1 VEAGKRF
8 CGDCGAAVASS
19 GRATAPAA
27 ANPARERAKP
37 VAERRL
43 TTVLFGDLV
52 GFTTLSESRD
62 AEDVRE
68 LLSAYFDMA
77 KTVVSRY
84 GGTIEKFIGDAV
96 MAVWGVPVA
105 HEDDAERA
113 VRAGLDLIAGMADV
127 AATTGVP
134 DLTMRVGILTG
145 EVAVTIGAVGEGMV
159 AGDAVNT
166 AARIQS
172 VAAPGEVWVDDTT
185 RSLSAAAVSYA
196 DAGEHHL
203 KGKAEPVWLHAAK
216 AVVANVGGVQRVD
229 GLEAPFVGRDH
240 ELRLVKELFHGSV
253 EERRPRLVAVSGL
266 AGVGKTRLAWEYEKY
281 IDGITHVV
289 KWHRGRVLSYGDG
302 VSFWAVAEMVRARV
316 GVVDGDPPA
325 LVDEKLSDLLESIE
339 PDREERGWLQPRLAA
354 LLGRAAT
361 GFAREDL
368 FAAWSTFFERVAG
381 SDTVVLVFDDMQHA
395 DADLLDFL
403 DHLLDT
409 ARYPLFVLTLA
420 RPELLDAR
428 PGWGSGRRATPVH
441 LEPLGERAMGELVD
455 GLVEGLPDAARDAL
469 VERSGGIPVYALEMV
484 RALIDRDAV
493 IPSGGRYVVAPDAE
507 QRADLAALDAPPSLQ
522 ALIAARLDALAADE
536 RRLVQEA
543 TAHGF
548 AFSRDG
554 IEATSTVNDL
564 DAVLGE
570 LVRKEIFELHTD
582 RFSAEHGQYRFV
594 QALVRTVAYETL
606 SRRDRKAQ
614 HVAVAG
620 YLEQASD
627 ADEMAAIIA
636 RHYLDAVDSGPD
648 DPDAPELGALAL
660 AQLERAAGRAEA
672 LGSTDEALRHYTTAL
687 ERDPS
692 PVDRARLLEGA
703 ARTARHTSRLDE
715 AVVLAEQ
722 ARSAYEAMDRPLDSG
737 RVIAELGDLL
747 LDQSHIQAARDLLL
761 PAYERIADAPDA
773 DDTILALSEVLAR
786 SYFLQGDT
794 RSAFPYA
801 DRAMELAEAREDW
814 ARVVTLLSR
823 QAVGW
828 SNSGRPTGAVALLRA
843 AVELG
848 RREHLVRPTIVPLLN
863 LNALLKNRDLA
874 GSRAAGRDAV
884 EATLQ
889 TGSLDMLRVS
899 ALNLAIT
906 CWVSGDWDEAEALYE
921 QHQEGIASFPLDE
934 MFFRSIVA
942 LIRTARDQ
950 PIGFDLEVAPLDEV
964 DETSGYLVALAEAQI
979 AAAVGDA
986 RTAADRYSEVVESAI
1001 RVMGTED
1008 DFTIVWPLGVEGVL
1022 AAGDVDEAARLVG
1035 HVAGAAPGRVSP
1047 LARVHLLRLRALVA
1061 SERGDDPAEVDA
1073 DLGRAADAF
1082 REFGVPFYLARTLLE
1097 RGRLLA
1103 ERGDD
1108 EAAAPLLEEAAA
1120 IFASLRATRWSDQ
1133 VRELTSTR

>member
-1 VEAGKRF
+1 VEPGQRF
-8 CGDCGAAVASS
+8 CGDCGTALMDAP
-19 GRATAPAA
+19 APAA
-27 ANPARERAKP
+27 DTVSAAPTPARP

-68 LLSAYFDMA
+68 LLSAYFAMA

-127 AATTGVP
+127 AATAGVP

-145 EVAVTIGAVGEGMV
+145 EVAVTLGAVGEGMV

-172 VAAPGEVWVDDTT
+172 VAEPGQVWVDETT
-185 RSLSAAAVSYA
+185 RSLTAAAVSYA
-196 DAGEHHL
+196 DVGEHLL
-203 KGKAEPVWLHAAK
+203 KGKAEAVRLFAAGS
-216 AVVANVGGVQRVD
+216 VVANVGGVQRVD

-240 ELRLVKELFHGSV
+240 ELRLVKELFHGAV
-253 EERRPRLVAVSGL
+253 EDRRPRLVAVSGL
-266 AGVGKTRLAWEYEKY
+266 AGVGKSRLAWEYEKY

-289 KWHRGRVLSYGDG
+289 KWHRGRALSYGDG
-302 VSFWAVAEMVRARV
+302 VSFWAVAEMVRARL

-325 LVDEKLSDLLESIE
+325 LVDEKLGDLLEAIE
-339 PDREERGWLQPRLAA
+339 PDRDERAWLQPRLAA
-354 LLGRAAT
+354 LLGRASA
-361 GFAREDL
+361 GFGRDDL
-368 FAAWSTFFERVAG
+368 FSAWATFFERVAADD
-381 SDTVVLVFDDMQHA
+381 SVVLVFDDMQHA

-455 GLVEGLPDAARDAL
+455 GLVGGLPDAARDAL
-469 VERSGGIPVYALEMV
+469 VERSEGIPVYALEMV

-493 IPSGGRYVVAPDAE
+493 IPRDGRYVVAPDADE
-507 QRADLAALDAPPSLQ
+507 RVDLAALDAPPSLQ
-522 ALIAARLDALAADE
+522 ALIAARLDALTPDE

-554 IEATSTVNDL
+554 IEATSTVADL

-570 LVRKEIFELHTD
+570 LVRKEIFELHSD

-606 SRRDRKAQ
+606 SRRDRKVR
-614 HVAVAG
+614 HLAVAR
-620 YLEQASD
+620 YLDQTSD
-627 ADEMAAIIA
+627 GDEMAAIIA
-636 RHYLDAVDSGPD
+636 RHYLDAVDSAPD
-648 DPDAPELGALAL
+648 DADAPELLALAL
-660 AQLERAAGRAEA
+660 DQLERAARRAEE
-672 LGSTDEALRHYTTAL
+672 LGSADEALRHYTTAL
-687 ERDPS
+687 ERDAPAK
-692 PVDRARLLEGA
+692 DRARLLEGA
-703 ARTARHTSRLDE
+703 ARTARHTNRLDE
-715 AVVLAEQ
+715 AAKRSEQ
-722 ARSAYEAMDRPLDSG
+722 ARAAYESMGQLVDAG
-737 RVIAELGDLL
+737 RVIAAHGDLL
-747 LDQSHIQAARDLLL
+747 LDQSHILAARELLL
-761 PAYERIADAPDA
+761 PAYQRVEDDPDA
-773 DDTILALSEVLAR
+773 DDTILALSQALAR

-814 ARVVTLLSR
+814 AQIVTLLSR

-828 SNSGRPTGAVALLRA
+828 GNSGRPTGAIALLRA
-843 AVELG
+843 AVEIG
-848 RREHLVRPTIVPLLN
+848 RREHLVRPTIGPLLN
-863 LNALLKNRDLA
+863 LNAFLKNRDLA
-874 GSRAAGRDAV
+874 GSLAAGRDAV

-899 ALNLAIT
+899 ALNLALT
-906 CWVSGDWDEAEALYE
+906 CWVSGDWDEAEALYQ
-921 QHQEGIASFPLDE
+921 QHLDGIVSFPLE
-934 MFFRSIVA
+934 HMFFRSIIV
-942 LIRTARDQ
+942 LIRAARDE
-950 PIGFDLEVAPLDEV
+950 PLGRELDVVELDAADDL
-964 DETSGYLVALAEAQI
+964 SGYMSALAEALN
-979 AAAVGDA
+979 AEARGDA
-986 RTAADRYSEVVESAI
+986 STAARHFVTMVDSAFG
-1001 RVMGTED
+1001 VMGTED
-1008 DFTIVWPLGVEGVL
+1008 DFAIVWPLGVEGLL
-1022 AAGDVDEAARLVG
+1022 AAGDVDGAERLVHLVTG
-1035 HVAGAAPGRVSP
+1035 EAPGRVTP

-1061 SERGDDPAEVDA
+1061 WARDGGGPSVDGDLERAV
-1073 DLGRAADAF
+1073 DAF
-1082 REFGVPFYLARTLLE
+1082 REFGVPFYLGRALLE

-1103 ERGDD
+1103 ERGDE
-1108 EAAAPLLEEAAA
+1108 EAAAPLLAEADAV
-1120 IFASLRATRWSDQ
+1120 FGGLRANHWLAQ
-1133 VRELTSTR
+1133 VRDLNLVR